1 MLKEQINIINKNT
14 ELKLLNDNEIMMK
27 LESSEKENQNLRFNN
42 DNLLYKLEIANENY
56 KALENENN
64 NLKQRIQKVKMLENN
79 DENLKQKI
87 NELSMDYQR
96 ILKENNSLKLFLNSQ
111 N

>member
-1 MLKEQINIINKNT
+1 
-14 ELKLLNDNEIMMK
+14 
-27 LESSEKENQNLRFNN
+27 
-42 DNLLYKLEIANENY
+42 
-56 KALENENN
+56 
-64 NLKQRIQKVKMLENN
+64 MLENN